1 LERLGGGA
9 AEARMRETIT
19 QLILAT
25 DLGKQG
31 EILGAWNAAMES
43 GLILDGDPAR
53 VAEDRTLLLKVNMNQ
68 ISFVCMCVCLHVF
81 VLCCNM
87 SCIMCSTL
95 LFIRCLSFFNY
106 AYTCI
111 INLYIGII
119 IIIITKKGSCEG
131 S

>member
-53 VAEDRTLLLKVNMNQ
+53 VAEDRTLLLKVKYEADIMR
-68 ISFVCMCVCLHVF
+68 VCVC
-81 VLCCNM
+81 VLLACTCLFFCQYVAHM
-87 SCIMCSTL
+87 LCIMCSTL
-95 LFIRCLSFFNY
+95 FS
-106 AYTCI
+106 
-111 INLYIGII
+111 
-119 IIIITKKGSCEG
+119 
-131 S
+131 